1 VKENMSA
8 YAITGKITC
17 KNGEIVP
24 LTGRQQTIIANLARK
39 FKDRS
44 EVVAVLEHWEQKLP
58 DGATSHQIS
67 EHMESILR
75 PKQDIW
81 SDPFPSVLTAA

>member
-1 VKENMSA
+1 MSA

-24 LTGRQQTIIANLARK
+24 LTARQQTIIAKLARK
-39 FKDRS
+39 FKDRP
-44 EVVAVLEHWEQKLP
+44 EVVAVLEHWEQNLP

-67 EHMESILR
+67 EQMGNILR
-75 PKQDIW
+75 PKQDIR
-81 SDPFPSVLTAA
+81 DNPFPGVLAAA